1 MVIMDLVKKKL
12 FFFWHEKKK
21 NYVDFNRTNLCIQAK
36 CRQNLNKAKLEFPVK
51 NIIYHVLQK
60 HALSNI

>member
-1 MVIMDLVKKKL
+1 LA
-12 FFFWHEKKK
+12 WKKK